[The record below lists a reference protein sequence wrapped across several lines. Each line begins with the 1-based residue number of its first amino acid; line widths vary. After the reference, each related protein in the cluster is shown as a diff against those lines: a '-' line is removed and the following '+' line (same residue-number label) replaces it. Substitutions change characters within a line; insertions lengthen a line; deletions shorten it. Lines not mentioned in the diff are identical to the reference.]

1 MNWYLQQAKAIDPS
15 LYQQAQQ
22 RQTQLT
28 KPLGALG
35 RVEDIAIQFSAWQ
48 NTVKP
53 SLEHIAIMVMAA
65 DHGVADEGVSAYPQ
79 AVTVEM
85 IKNIARGGAAI
96 SVLARQLNADMQVI
110 NLGSINPVEAMD
122 QVVDKRLAAGSA
134 NICKQA
140 AMSQEQLEQAL
151 KVGQDLALAAKQAG
165 KQLIIGGEMGIAN
178 TTPAAC
184 IVARLLHISAAQ
196 ASGPGTGLDQQQLE
210 HKIHVVERA
219 LALHTSEQALEVLR
233 CLGGFEI
240 AGLVGLFIGAAQQGI
255 PVLLDGYIVTAAAL
269 IASRINPS
277 VKAWFMASHQSA
289 EPAHPL
295 MLQALGLDPLLKL
308 SMRLGEGSGA
318 AICVPII
325 QSACKL
331 QSEMA
336 SFAEAGVSNKD

>member
-1 MNWYLQQAKAIDPS
+1 MNWYLQEAQTIDSS
-15 LYQQAQQ
+15 LYKQAQAYQ
-22 RQTQLT
+22 AQLT

-48 NTVKP
+48 NTLKP
-53 SLEHIAIMVMAA
+53 TLEKIAITVMAA

-96 SVLARQLNADMQVI
+96 SVLARQINADMQVI
-110 NLGSINPVEAMD
+110 NLGSAITVEAMD
-122 QVVDKRLAAGSA
+122 NVLDKRIAAGSK
-134 NICKQA
+134 NICQQA
-140 AMSQEQLEQAL
+140 AMTQEQLEQAL
-151 KVGQDLALAAKQAG
+151 QIGQEAALNAKKAG
-165 KQLIIGGEMGIAN
+165 NQLIIGGEMGIAN

-184 IVARLLHISAAQ
+184 ITARLLHLSAAE
-196 ASGPGTGLDQQQLE
+196 AAGPGTGLNPQQLQ
-210 HKIHVVERA
+210 HKIAVIERA
-219 LALHTSEQALEVLR
+219 LALHPEQQALEVLR

-240 AGLVGLFIGAAQQGI
+240 AGLTGLFIAAAQQGI

-269 IASRINPS
+269 IACQINPS
-277 VKAWFMASHQSA
+277 VKAWLIASHRSA

-295 MLQALGLDPLLKL
+295 MLSALHLNPLLDL

-318 AICVPII
+318 AICVPLI
-325 QSACKL
+325 QAACKL